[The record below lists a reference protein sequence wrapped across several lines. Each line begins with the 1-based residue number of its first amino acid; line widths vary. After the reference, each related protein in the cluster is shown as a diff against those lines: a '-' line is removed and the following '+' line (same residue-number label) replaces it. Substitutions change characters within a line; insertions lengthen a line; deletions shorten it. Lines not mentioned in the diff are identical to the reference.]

1 MKRICFALTAAILLS
16 SSQAV
21 LADEPLCGSSAQS
34 SATTAPA
41 TPVSVSARRLALAC
55 MAQTRL
61 FSRKTDGGTNY
72 TPVPAC
78 SAASGDMKLALAND

>member
-21 LADEPLCGSSAQS
+21 LADEPLCASSVQPPV
-34 SATTAPA
+34 TAASA
-41 TPVSVSARRLALAC
+41 TPVSVSVRKPALAC
-55 MAQTRL
+55 AVETRL
-61 FSRKTDGGTNY
+61 FSRRSDDSKNY
-72 TPVPAC
+72 SPVAAC